1 MLLANLSLYK
11 AMRLGLIA
19 CVSVLGCFASAHAE
33 TEPSTK
39 ASAAPI
45 TVALDQAKIMRIA
58 RPAAT
63 VIIGNPVIA
72 DATVQNG
79 QMLIITGKNF
89 GTTNVIILDQA
100 GEPIADEIIHVPSS
114 DTQTVTVYRGNAR
127 ETLACDAKCQPDL
140 RVGDANFSKIQSD
153 VQGRL
158 GLATSGA
165 SADQ

>member
-1 MLLANLSLYK
+1 MSF
-11 AMRLGLIA
+11 
-19 CVSVLGCFASAHAE
+19 SASWAE
-33 TEPSTK
+33 TESDEK
-39 ASAAPI
+39 GGSPI
-45 TVALDQAKIMRIA
+45 IVALDQAKVMRIT

-89 GTTNVIILDQA
+89 GTTNVIILDA
-100 GEPIADEIIHVPSS
+100 DGEPIANEIIHVPSS

-140 RVGDANFSKIQSD
+140 RVGDANFAKIQSD

-158 GLATSGA
+158 GLASSGTTEE
-165 SADQ
+165 